1 LAWNLIPEGNP
12 TFGKVRVQTKRA
24 DNSNK
29 GDFALSHPKSE
40 KVTATDG

>member
-1 LAWNLIPEGNP
+1 LIPKGTRE
-12 TFGKVRVQTKRA
+12 RV

-29 GDFALSHPKSE
+29 GDSALSHPKSE